1 MQRRSQTVRD
11 GIFRLS
17 VCALFSLI
25 VLAATPVP
33 AQSPKAGAAPS
44 AARMPPPLVN
54 VAPVV
59 EQEVNPPSEFVGRV
73 EALRAVDLRAR
84 VQGELERV
92 HFEEGAKVKS
102 GNLLYVIEQSTY
114 RALADADAA
123 RVAQARATLEKAEKY
138 LKRLE
143 TVRSGG
149 VSATDIETAQSD
161 VAQSRAA
168 LQAAEATLTQSEIN
182 LGYTTI
188 TAPIS
193 GRIGKNAY
201 SRGNL
206 VGPDCGALA
215 RIVQTDPI
223 RVVFSVSENDLPAMQ
238 RKRRS
243 MTEAE
248 LAQAG
253 MIRLRLPNGE
263 AYPLPGRPDFMDNEV
278 DPTTGTIALRVQ
290 FDNPDGYL
298 VPGQYVTVLVS
309 LSNPVKMPVVPQSA
323 VLEDREGRYVF
334 VVEGDGRAVQR
345 RIQTAETLGTVWAV
359 KGGLS
364 PGETIVVEGIQKVRP
379 GQPVQPLPAGPDP
392 KGAAQ

>member
-1 MQRRSQTVRD
+1 MRRR
-11 GIFRLS
+11 IAMI
-17 VCALFSLI
+17 ALVPLI
-25 VLAATPVP
+25 WWALYSPPTGPGPARASEKRAA
-33 AQSPKAGAAPS
+33 
-44 AARMPPPLVN
+44 MPPPLVT

-59 EQEVNPPSEFVGRV
+59 EAEINPPAEYVGRI
-73 EALRAVDLRAR
+73 EALRAVNLRAR
-84 VQGELERV
+84 VAGVLEER
-92 HFEEGAKVKS
+92 HFEEGATVQR
-102 GNLLYVIEQSTY
+102 GALLYRIEPAAYAAQVAVD
-114 RALADADAA
+114 RA
-123 RVAQARATLEKAEKY
+123 RVAQARATLDKAERY
-138 LKRLE
+138 LRRLE

-193 GRIGKNAY
+193 GRIGKTVY
-201 SRGNL
+201 SRGNI
-206 VGPDCGALA
+206 VGPESGALA

-223 RVVFSVSENDLPAMQ
+223 RVVFSASENDLPAMQ

-243 MTEAE
+243 MSEAE

-253 MIRLRLPNGE
+253 LIRLRLPNGE
-263 AYPLPGRPDFMDNEV
+263 AYPLAGRPDFMNIEV
-278 DPTTGTIALRVQ
+278 DPTTGTIALRAK
-290 FDNPDGYL
+290 FDNPDGFL

-309 LSNPVKMPVVPQSA
+309 LSNPVKMPVVPQAA

-345 RIQTAETLGTVWAV
+345 RIETAETIGTVWAV
-359 KGGLS
+359 KNGLVA
-364 PGETIVVEGIQKVRP
+364 GETIVVEGIQKVHP
-379 GQPVQPLPAGPDP
+379 GQPVQQLTAGPGG
-392 KGAAQ
+392 KGSAR

>member
-1 MQRRSQTVRD
+1 MRRRSQTVRD
-11 GIFRLS
+11 GIRRAA
-17 VCALFSLI
+17 VCALFSL
-25 VLAATPVP
+25 VVMAATPAA
-33 AQSPKAGAAPS
+33 AQSPKAGAGAA
-44 AARMPPPLVN
+44 AARMPPPLVS
-54 VAPVV
+54 VAPV
-59 EQEVNPPSEFVGRV
+59 EERAVNPPAEYVGRV
-73 EALRAVDLRAR
+73 EALRAVNLRAR
-84 VQGELERV
+84 VAGVLEER
-92 HFEEGAKVKS
+92 HFEEGATVQR
-102 GNLLYVIEQSTY
+102 GALLYRIEPAAYAAQVAVD
-114 RALADADAA
+114 RA
-123 RVAQARATLEKAEKY
+123 RVAQARATLDKAERY
-138 LKRLE
+138 LRRLE

-193 GRIGKNAY
+193 GRIGKTVY

-206 VGPDCGALA
+206 VGPESGALA

-243 MTEAE
+243 MSETE

-253 MIRLRLPNGE
+253 LIRLRLPNGE
-263 AYPLPGRPDFMDNEV
+263 AYPLAGRPDFMSIEV
-278 DPTTGTIALRVQ
+278 DPTTGTIALRAK
-290 FDNPDGYL
+290 FDNPDGFL

-345 RIQTAETLGTVWAV
+345 RIETAETLGTVWAIRS
-359 KGGLS
+359 GLKA
-364 PGETIVVEGIQKVRP
+364 GDTIVVEGIQKVRP
-379 GQPVQPLPAGPDP
+379 GQPVKPLPAGQGP